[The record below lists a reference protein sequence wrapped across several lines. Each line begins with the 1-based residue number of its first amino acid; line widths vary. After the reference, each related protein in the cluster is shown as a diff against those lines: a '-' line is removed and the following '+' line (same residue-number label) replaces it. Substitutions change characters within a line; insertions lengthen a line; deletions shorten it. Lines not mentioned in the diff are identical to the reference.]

1 MMGAS
6 PNTATGSGPE
16 TPPPAP
22 VTAILPMRGTSV
34 RVPGK
39 NRRLLAERP
48 LYHHILETLL
58 RVPGI
63 ATVVV
68 NSDDPA
74 LLDEAAAAF
83 PAIEIMLRPQALS
96 PPETSMNAVLRDIVD
111 RLPDDSGLMLQTHA
125 TNPFLTAATIGDAI
139 AAFRHVWPTRDSLF
153 SVTRRQVRLWDADG
167 RPLNHDPARLLPT
180 QDLDPVFEENSCL
193 FLFTAES
200 LRTHGTR
207 IGAHPLLFETPA
219 LESLDIDET
228 ADFTLAEALAAHPDR
243 PCAPAVAAP

>member
-1 MMGAS
+1 MNDS
-6 PNTATGSGPE
+6 FPSTATNSDPKA
-16 TPPPAP
+16 PPLAP

-39 NRRLLAERP
+39 NRRDLAGRP
-48 LYHHILETLL
+48 LYHHILATLL
-58 RVPGI
+58 SVPGI

-74 LLDEAAAAF
+74 LLDETAAAF
-83 PAIEIMLRPQALS
+83 PTIDIMARPPALS
-96 PPETSMNAVLRDIVD
+96 APETSMNAVLRDAVD
-111 RLPDDSGLMLQTHA
+111 RLSDDSGLMLQTHA

-139 AAFRHVWPTRDSLF
+139 AAFRRAWPARDSLF
-153 SVTRRQVRLWDADG
+153 SVTRRQVRLWDAAG

-193 FLFTAES
+193 FLFTAEG

-219 LESLDIDET
+219 LESLDIDEP
-228 ADFTLAEALAAHPDR
+228 ADFTLAEALAAHRAR
-243 PCAPAVAAP
+243 P